1 MSDAARSEEDPALPR
16 PSPGQIATSG
26 TSLFIRRP
34 VFALVISLLIIVA
47 GLAGI
52 YGGEIRELPDV
63 DRPIVSISTSWSGAA
78 PEAVDREV
86 TAIIEAAAARVS
98 GLETASS
105 SSSQGNSRVTAEF
118 SSSTD
123 ISVAAADLRDAVA
136 RSVNQLPDDAD
147 EPQIVKA
154 DSDSQPVMRIAV
166 TSDNLDV
173 ADLTVLIEDEI
184 IDRLN
189 AVAGVADVDI
199 YGEREKVFLVDL
211 NPDALAARG
220 LSPGDLTSAFTSLS
234 FDVPAGSLTSG
245 GQDLVVRAQSDVTTA
260 ADFEAIVLA
269 DRVRLGDIASVTLG
283 PDIEGANLRANGQTG
298 VGMGIIR
305 QASSNTLAISDGV
318 RAAVDDIR
326 ARLPQ
331 GVSIQVTSDDATF
344 VRGAI
349 TEVRNSLLIAV
360 GVVIVVIFLF
370 LLDWRATLI
379 PVVTIPVALIG
390 TFAAIWLSGFSINIL
405 TLLALVLATGM
416 VVDDAIVVLENIVRK
431 RNAGFGPRAAAVLG
445 VREVF
450 FAVVATT
457 ATLIAVFV
465 PVSFLPGQAGSLFGE
480 FGFVLAFA
488 VTLSSLVALT
498 LCPMLASRLLKARTE
513 GDERKPSIFTR
524 FGTLLERIYR
534 RTLRV
539 ALALPF
545 AIVIAMIAFAGSA
558 WIAFQNVE
566 RELLPREDRS
576 VALLSVSVASGVTP
590 EYTDAKLQ
598 EIEALLEPLRES
610 SEVQNIFSFSG
621 YRSSGGGFVV
631 LTLAP
636 WNERERS
643 QNDIVGEIN
652 AAVGKVAGVR
662 AFAIQPNSLGIRGAG
677 QGLRVALV
685 GPSYRVLGETAEQL
699 VDTLKADPRFSN
711 ARQDY
716 SASTPQLSV
725 AIDRDRASDLGID
738 FSGLSTA
745 LQAML
750 DGREVGSVF
759 IADRAF
765 PVKLVSTGQPIDDP
779 TDLENVYLKA
789 NGGRMVPL
797 SSIATLTETSAASS
811 LGREEQQRAVTVTV
825 SPNGLALAA
834 ALEEL
839 SVLAEPILP
848 EGVNMIPL
856 SEAAVLDKST
866 TDLLVTFGIAILVV
880 LFVLA
885 AQFESFLSAL
895 IIMATVPIGLACAIW
910 AMALLGISFNVY
922 SQIGLVLLVGIM
934 AKNGI
939 LVVEFANQL
948 RNAGRSVREA
958 AEEAAILRLRPIMM
972 TMISTIFGATPLILS
987 SGAGAEARN
996 ALGYVIV
1003 GGLGLSAIATLFLTP
1018 VVYLLIARF
1027 STPSAEEAA
1036 RLQGEL
1042 TRAEKLAPEEVV

>member
-1 MSDAARSEEDPALPR
+1 MPR
-16 PSPGQIATSG
+16 PSPAEIATSG

-34 VFALVISLLIIVA
+34 VFALVVNLLIIVA

-52 YGGEIRELPDV
+52 YGGEVRELPNV
-63 DRPIVSISTSWSGAA
+63 DRPVVSVRTSWSGAA

-86 TAIIEAAAARVS
+86 TAVIEAAAARVS
-98 GLETASS
+98 GLETISS
-105 SSSQGNSRVTAEF
+105 SSSQGSSRVTAEF

-136 RSVNQLPDDAD
+136 QITNQLPDDAD
-147 EPQIVKA
+147 EPRIVKA
-154 DSDSQPVMRIAV
+154 DSDSEPVMRIAV
-166 TSDNLDV
+166 TSDSLGV
-173 ADLTVLIEDEI
+173 ADLTVLVEDEI
-184 IDRLN
+184 VDRLN
-189 AVAGVADVDI
+189 AVDGVADVDI
-199 YGEREKVFLVDL
+199 YGEKEKVFLVDL

-220 LSPGDLTSAFTSLS
+220 LSPGDLTSAFSSLS

-245 GQDLVVRAQSDVTTA
+245 GQNLVVRAQSDVTTA
-260 ADFEAIVLA
+260 EDFEAIVLA
-269 DRVRLGDIASVTLG
+269 DRVRLGDVASVTLG
-283 PDIEGANLRANGQTG
+283 PDIEGSNLRANGQTG

-305 QASSNTLAISDGV
+305 QASSNTLTISDGV
-318 RAAVDDIR
+318 RAAVDDIQS
-326 ARLPQ
+326 RLPE

-360 GVVIVVIFLF
+360 VVVVAVIFLF

-379 PVVTIPVALIG
+379 PTVTIPVALVG

-498 LCPMLASRLLKARTE
+498 LCPMLASRLLKARRE
-513 GDERKPSIFTR
+513 GQADRSSIFGR
-524 FGTLLERIYR
+524 IGSGLEGLYRGTLRA
-534 RTLRV
+534 
-539 ALALPF
+539 ALAFPF
-545 AIVIAMIAFAGSA
+545 AVVLAMVVFAGSA
-558 WIAFQNVE
+558 WIAFQSVD
-566 RELLPREDRS
+566 RELLPLEDRS
-576 VALLSVSVASGVTP
+576 VALLSVSVASGVAP
-590 EYTDAKLQ
+590 EYTATKLQ
-598 EIEALLEPLRES
+598 EIETLMVPLRES
-610 SEVQNIFSFSG
+610 GEVQNIFSFSG
-621 YRSSGGGFVV
+621 NRSRGGGFMV

-643 QNDIVGEIN
+643 QNDIVGDIN
-652 AAVGKVAGVR
+652 TAVGKVAGVR

-677 QGLRVALV
+677 RGLRVALT
-685 GPSYRVLGETAEQL
+685 GPSYRVLGETAETL
-699 VDTLKADPRFSN
+699 VDKLKTDPRFSN

-725 AIDRDRASDLGID
+725 SINRERAADLGID

-765 PVKLVSTGQPIDDP
+765 PVKLVSTIRPIDDP

-839 SVLAEPILP
+839 TSLAEPILP
-848 EGVNMIPL
+848 DGVSMIPL

-866 TDLLVTFGIAILVV
+866 TDLLMTFGIAILVV

-885 AQFESFLSAL
+885 AQFESFVSAL
-895 IIMATVPIGLACAIW
+895 IIMATVPVGLACAIW

-958 AEEAAILRLRPIMM
+958 VEEAAILRLRPIMM
-972 TMISTIFGATPLILS
+972 TMISTIFGALPLILS

-1003 GGLGLSAIATLFLTP
+1003 GGLGLSAIATLYLTP
-1018 VVYLLIARF
+1018 VVYLLMAWL

-1036 RLQGEL
+1036 RLQREL
-1042 TRAEKLAPEEVV
+1042 ARAEELAPEEVI